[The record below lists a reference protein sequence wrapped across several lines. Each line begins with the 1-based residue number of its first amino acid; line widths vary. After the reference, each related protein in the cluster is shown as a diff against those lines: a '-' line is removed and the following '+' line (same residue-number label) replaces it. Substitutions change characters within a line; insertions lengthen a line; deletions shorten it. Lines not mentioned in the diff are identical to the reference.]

1 MRLPD
6 RLKAALQSLSRAE
19 RHRRKVERELWSP
32 LPPVPAAEVAE
43 FDRLAE
49 GIEKWKTGEF
59 PAVETVMAPEP
70 IGPQP
75 PTVDDRYALFAADPL
90 GAELPGE
97 PAKDNRFYADLL
109 NEHGP
114 VLSEQTRSDLENV
127 TGYWTASQL
136 KELIERGAPK

>member
-6 RLKAALQSLSRAE
+6 WLRNLSRAE

-70 IGPQP
+70 IGPSL
-75 PTVDDRYALFAADPL
+75 PTVDERYALFAADPL
-90 GAELPGE
+90 TAELPGD
-97 PAKDNRFYADLL
+97 PPKDNVLYTQLAGALPLSEPVRADL
-109 NEHGP
+109 E
-114 VLSEQTRSDLENV
+114 SK

-136 KELIERGAPK
+136 QELIERGKR

>member
-6 RLKAALQSLSRAE
+6 RLKTALQSLSRAE

-49 GIEKWKTGEF
+49 GIEAWKTGEF
-59 PAVETVMAPEP
+59 PAIETVMAPEP

-75 PTVDDRYALFAADPL
+75 PTVDDLYAAFEANPL
-90 GAELPGE
+90 EAQLPGT

-109 NEHGP
+109 EQQP
-114 VLSEQTRSDLENV
+114 LSEQTRTDLENV
-127 TGYWTASQL
+127 TGYWTAGQL
-136 KELIERGAPK
+136 KELIERGAQK